1 MQKGLKSMKM
11 KRLLRA
17 VLAVSVCFA
26 LVLHA
31 GMFASAEEPTETT
44 EPTLSL
50 DTKSYFV
57 RSAAVRLADNKHDCG
72 IRFKT
77 VIKAD
82 AFEAQFLD
90 GNGDMK
96 SLLKTY
102 TVLIPA
108 GNFSGELTS
117 ETVGAKVIDTTEI
130 WKEVEYSGVAYYES
144 TVYVYD
150 IPEVYYGSDIT
161 IRSCVQYGEEVPIYT
176 APKSA
181 SMAFVADAEC
191 NKTDS
196 SLTTE
201 QKESLKAT
209 YLTYQLTY
217 TMGEETNVKTIYY
230 KDLLTKYLPSGVLVW
245 TNMAGTATWNL
256 QDTVTGDM
264 KLTTKYTEGLSGAGT
279 EGDPYII
286 DSQADLEQLS
296 VACRNGNTFNGKYFQ
311 LGVNNL
317 EANQQISVHT
327 TSDGKGGF
335 CGGFD
340 GDNHSIKVTLEGDTY
355 VGLFGQLGT
364 AGVVKNLTVTG
375 TVSSTGSAA
384 DTRSGAVA
392 GIAYGMIQHCTNQ
405 ATVQGTGGC
414 IGGIVGYAAVNSNVE
429 HCINEG
435 GVTAG
440 KANGGGIAGY
450 VNNTATVSNCENKGT
465 VSGTT
470 AVGGIVGFVNGNA
483 NAKTNTTFLSDNVN
497 NGSVVGTSYRVGGIV
512 GISTSMVLIDTC
524 TNNGSVSGVGN
535 TTNGGVGGIAGAVYD
550 TDITG
555 CVNGD
560 KAVITNSGTATGG
573 IVGFVNKNGVEITNC
588 SNVAAIT
595 EDGAYVGGIAGYTA
609 YDTVIEDCQN
619 TGDITTAKNYV
630 AGIAAYTRGTV
641 VGCTNS
647 GAILAQTYS
656 TAAPAGYHAGGIV
669 GRIYA
674 TSATGA
680 ATVTKS
686 EYSIRQYASL
696 SDYTELSGEYTASV
710 LNCSNSGKVEGASA
724 TAGTSF
730 RVGGIVGSV
739 NGAQIFIG
747 CYNSGEVVGDG
758 LCGGILGYAES
769 STSFAGS
776 FKYCYQLG
784 STVHKHDGTYANQRY
799 TTTLSAFNGT
809 IVGGKCKAAA
819 ITANDAYNKCY
830 TK

>member
-1 MQKGLKSMKM
+1 MKM

-17 VLAVSVCFA
+17 VLAVSVCFV

-31 GMFASAEEPTETT
+31 GMFASAEGTTETTETT

-196 SLTTE
+196 SLTTK
-201 QKESLKAT
+201 QKESLKAA

-217 TMGEETNVKTIYY
+217 TMGEETKEETIYY

-245 TNMAGTATWNL
+245 TNMAGTAVWNL
-256 QDTVTGDM
+256 QDIVTGNM

-296 VACRNGNTFNGKYFQ
+296 VACTNGNTFYKKYFR
-311 LGVNNL
+311 LGADDL
-317 EANQQISVHT
+317 TADTQISVHT

-355 VGLFGQLGT
+355 VGLFGAIGSGGL
-364 AGVVKNLTVTG
+364 VKNLIVAGSVT
-375 TVSSTGSAA
+375 STLKNENH
-384 DTRSGAVA
+384 SGAVA
-392 GIAYGMIQHCTNQ
+392 GMVYGTIQNCTNK
-405 ATVQGTGGC
+405 AAVTGYSDIGGIAGRTWGGSVIDGC
-414 IGGIVGYAAVNSNVE
+414 INEGTVTVNGTKFSGGIVGYMLDKSTV
-429 HCINEG
+429 
-435 GVTAG
+435 
-440 KANGGGIAGY
+440 ANCENKGSVSGISLVGGIAGY
-450 VNNTATVSNCENKGT
+450 VG
-465 VSGTT
+465 
-470 AVGGIVGFVNGNA
+470 GNA
-483 NAKTNTTFLSDNVN
+483 DAKSNTTVLSGNVN
-497 NGSVVGTSYRVGGIV
+497 NGTVKGTSYRVGGIV
-512 GISTSMVLIDTC
+512 GCSTSMVHIDSC
-524 TNNGSVSGVGN
+524 TNNGSVSGAGN
-535 TTNGGVGGIAGAVYD
+535 TTNGEGGVGGIAGAVYD

-555 CVNGD
+555 CVNGE

-573 IVGFVNKNGVEITNC
+573 IVGYINKDGVEITDC
-588 SNVAAIT
+588 SNAAAII

-710 LNCSNSGKVEGASA
+710 LNCSNSGKVEGAST

-769 STSFAGS
+769 STSFVGS

-784 STVHKHDGTYANQRY
+784 STVHKHDGTYATSRY
-799 TTTLSAFNGT
+799 TTMATAFNGT